1 VNSKAKGRR
10 HSRAI
15 ALQILYQMDQNDLT
29 PEEALPLYYALLDEE
44 DDPDV
49 KAPPTLRPFAERIVK
64 GVFLHLADIDRMIAS
79 ASDNWRL
86 ERMSIV
92 DRNILRLALF
102 EMLHCP
108 DIPPKVSINEAI
120 DLGKAFGSADSGSF
134 INGILDHFLSRIAS
148 QEVDTKTS
156 SA

>member
-1 VNSKAKGRR
+1 MNSKAKARR

-15 ALQILYQMDQNDLT
+15 ALQILYQMDQNGIA
-29 PEEALPLYYALLDEE
+29 PEEAIPLFYSLAEGE
-44 DDPDV
+44 ADPEV
-49 KAPPTLRPFAERIVK
+49 KAPPGLRPFAERIVR

-92 DRNILRLALF
+92 DRNILRLGLF

-108 DIPPKVSINEAI
+108 DIPPKVSVNEAI
-120 DLGKAFGSADSGSF
+120 DLGKAYGTADSGAF
-134 INGILDHFLSRIAS
+134 INGILDRFLSRIAG
-148 QEVDTKTS
+148 QEVDAETPT
-156 SA
+156 A

>member
-1 VNSKAKGRR
+1 MTSKAKGRR

-15 ALQILYQMDQNDLT
+15 ALQILYQMDQNDIS
-29 PEEALPLYYALLDEE
+29 PEEAIPLFYSLAEGE
-44 DDPDV
+44 DDPEV
-49 KAPPTLRPFAERIVK
+49 KAPIAFRPFAERIVR
-64 GVFLHLADIDRMIAS
+64 GVFLHLSDIDRMIAS

-92 DRNILRLALF
+92 DRNILRLGLF

-120 DLGKAFGSADSGSF
+120 DLGKAYGSADSGSF

-148 QEVDTKTS
+148 QEVDAETS
-156 SA
+156 TA